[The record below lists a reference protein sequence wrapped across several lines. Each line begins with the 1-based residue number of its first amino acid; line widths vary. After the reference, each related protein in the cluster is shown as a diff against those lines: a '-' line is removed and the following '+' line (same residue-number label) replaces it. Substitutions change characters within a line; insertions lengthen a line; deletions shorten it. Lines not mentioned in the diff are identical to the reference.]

1 MAESAVFFFPKIS
14 DPKRRYLLS
23 EAKQRRQGR
32 PLCYDTRMPKLI
44 SSSPFDESA
53 AKYLEYCEVER
64 NLSQNTIK
72 MYHFYL
78 ADFAGW
84 AKAFLKTDTF
94 KLKDLDPELV
104 KKYRLDLNR
113 RISNKSNQ
121 EFKRSTQRTFLV
133 AVRSLLKYL
142 IVEEGLDIMSPEQIT
157 LGKSDDRVPKVLND
171 KQMSMLYEVQDL
183 NKRSG
188 IRDRAILETLYSTGL
203 RVSELTKL
211 NRDQVNLDSGEFTVI
226 GKGRK
231 ARVVYL
237 SPAAIGWIKKY
248 MNLRNDTFLPL
259 FLRYS
264 GKRMAVGDFDG
275 ESLRL
280 TARSVERL
288 VKKYIKKAG
297 ISVDATPHT
306 LRHTF
311 ATGLLSEGAD
321 LRSVQ
326 ELLGHSNVSTT
337 QIYTHVTNAQ
347 LRDVHKRFHK
357 DIGEEKFPK
366 PNITS
371 LN

>member
-1 MAESAVFFFPKIS
+1 MS
-14 DPKRRYLLS
+14 
-23 EAKQRRQGR
+23 
-32 PLCYDTRMPKLI
+32 KLTL
-44 SSSPFDESA
+44 SSPFDESVT
-53 AKYLEYCEVER
+53 KYLEFCEVER
-64 NLSQNTIK
+64 NLSQNTIR
-72 MYHFYL
+72 MYQFYL
-78 ADFAGW
+78 ADFSAW
-84 AKAFLKTDTF
+84 AKSVLKKPALVLGDMNS
-94 KLKDLDPELV
+94 DLI
-104 KKYRLDLNR
+104 KKYRVTLNR
-113 RISNKSNQ
+113 RISSKSLE

-133 AVRSLLKYL
+133 ALRALLKYL
-142 IVEEGLDIMSPEQIT
+142 IVEEELNIMSPEQII
-157 LGKSDDRVPKVLND
+157 LGKSEDRVPKVLNQE
-171 KQMSMLYEVQDL
+171 QMSLLYEVQDL

-203 RVSELTKL
+203 RVSELVKL
-211 NRDQVNLDSGEFTVI
+211 NKDGVNLDSGEFTVI

-231 ARVVYL
+231 ARIVYL
-237 SPAAIGWIKKY
+237 SPAAIGWIKRY
-248 MNLRNDTFLPL
+248 LNLRSDSFIPL

-264 GKRMAVGDFDG
+264 GKRMVPGDFDG

-280 TARSVERL
+280 TVRGVERL
-288 VKKYIKKAG
+288 VKKYARKSG

-357 DIGEEKFPK
+357 DIGTDIGRRRANLNNDFKEE
-366 PNITS
+366 TES
-371 LN
+371 LI